1 MARVI
6 VIILAGFISESK
18 LTAQYFPPAFES
30 GSRKSMSSAQPQNMV
45 GKYYIQVTD
54 DHQQWKRAANLH

>member
-1 MARVI
+1 
-6 VIILAGFISESK
+6 
-18 LTAQYFPPAFES
+18 
-30 GSRKSMSSAQPQNMV
+30 MSSAQPQNMV